1 MIKAQF
7 PFKYNGGSIY
17 ERKDGGGYRAVLNY
31 GGVQRSKTSKQAEKL
46 KVWIDRNSGIVREGR
61 IPLTNSENVEY
72 REAIALLPAGVLLME
87 AVKGYLQF
95 RESRENIARGK
106 TFAEGVSLF
115 LSECMVRGVKK
126 PTYVNYERY
135 LGRVGRAW
143 GGESVSDITTEMV
156 RELMSHEKSK
166 APTTRHLYHNLLTIF
181 FAFLEK
187 QGWVGRNPV
196 LPVARAKI
204 PPRRPGVFTP
214 EEVRMVMDTATLMVP
229 ELVPYFALCFFTGIR
244 PETVERLGWEHVEK
258 DRVYIPMELSK
269 TPYDYEVPV
278 RPNLAAWLALTP
290 PERREGPIFG
300 ANMTKHLIY
309 RVRRKSGVRW
319 IPDGPRHTFASC
331 VCALEGTEKA
341 VEQMG
346 HRSPT
351 MLYRHYRKLI
361 GKEQAQAFFEIFPG
375 ENPPD
380 EYKGRNLAGTLPEK
394 VRMLE

>member
-1 MIKAQF
+1 MNKAQF

-72 REAIALLPAGVLLME
+72 REAIALLPAGVLLMD

-143 GGESVSDITTEMV
+143 GGKSVSDITTEMV

-214 EEVRMVMDTATLMVP
+214 EEVRMVMDTATLVVP

-258 DRVYIPMELSK
+258 DRVFIPMELSK

-331 VCALEGTEKA
+331 VCALDGTEKA

-380 EYKGRNLAGTLPEK
+380 EFKGRNLAGTLPEK